1 MIARNLLFALVLLLA
16 NGFFVAVEFA
26 LIASRRTKLEAMAEQ
41 GSARARIAVGSMR
54 HLNVQLA
61 GAQLGITMASLLLG
75 FVAEPT
81 VAGLLEDAIGTVVT
95 LPDRVLHTLG
105 FVIALTIVAFLHMV
119 IGEMVPKNVAIAD
132 PERTLLALA
141 LPNRAY
147 VTVFGPL
154 LRVLNRLSN
163 AAVRLLGIEPR
174 DELATAASADELA
187 VMLGASRDEGLIEE
201 MAHQLLTG
209 ALDLGGR
216 RITTVM
222 VPRDGVVWLARSAT
236 PAEAEALVVASGHT
250 RLLVAGDQVDDVM
263 GFVHAKDLLSMS
275 SAARNRPL
283 PLGRERRMLVLSAS
297 TSLDDALLAMQ
308 RDRLHV
314 AVVTDDA
321 GRTLGMAT
329 LEDVIEALVGDIRD
343 ESDR

>member
-1 MIARNLLFALVLLLA
+1 
-16 NGFFVAVEFA
+16 
-26 LIASRRTKLEAMAEQ
+26 MAEQ
-41 GSARARIAVGSMR
+41 GSARARIAVRSMR

-81 VAGLLEDAIGTVVT
+81 IARLIEDSVGQVVD
-95 LPDRVLHTLG
+95 LPERLVHTLG
-105 FVIALTIVAFLHMV
+105 FVVALTIVAFLHMV

-141 LPNRAY
+141 VPNRAY
-147 VTVFGPL
+147 VTLFGPV
-154 LRVLNRLSN
+154 LRVLNGIS
-163 AAVRLLGIEPR
+163 AAVVRLLGIEPR

-209 ALDLGGR
+209 ALDLGDR

-222 VPRDGVVWLARSAT
+222 VPRDAVVWLPRSAT
-236 PAEAEALVVASGHT
+236 PAEAEAVVVASGHT
-250 RLLVAGDQVDDVM
+250 RLLVAGEEVDDVM
-263 GFVHAKDLLSMS
+263 GFVHAKDLLALSGG
-275 SAARNRPL
+275 ARNRPL
-283 PLGRERRMLVLSAS
+283 PLGRVRRMLVLGAA

-314 AVVTDDA
+314 AVVTDDE
-321 GRTLGMAT
+321 GRTMGIAT

>member
-1 MIARNLLFALVLLLA
+1 VIARDLLLMLALLLA

-26 LIASRRTKLEAMAEQ
+26 LIASRRTKLEAMAER

-75 FVAEPT
+75 YVAEPT
-81 VAGLLEDAIGTVVT
+81 IAGLIEDSIGWFVT
-95 LPDRVLHTLG
+95 LPEGVLHTLS
-105 FVIALTIVAFLHMV
+105 FVVALTIVAFLHMV

-141 LPNRAY
+141 VPNRAY
-147 VTVFGPL
+147 VTVFGPV
-154 LRVLNRLSN
+154 LRVLNGL
-163 AAVRLLGIEPR
+163 AAAGVRLLGIEPR

-187 VMLGASRDEGLIEE
+187 VMLGASRDQGLIEE
-201 MAHQLLTG
+201 VAHQLLTG

-216 RITTVM
+216 SITTVM
-222 VPRDGVVWLARSAT
+222 VPRDGIVWLPRSAT
-236 PAEAEALVVASGHT
+236 PADAEALVVASGHT
-250 RLLVAGDQVDDVM
+250 RLLIAGEQVDDVM
-263 GFVHAKDLLSMS
+263 GFVHAKDLLALSG
-275 SAARNRPL
+275 AARTRPL
-283 PLGRERRMLVLSAS
+283 PLGRVRRMLVLAGS

-314 AVVTDDA
+314 AVVTDDE
-321 GRTLGMAT
+321 GRTLGIAT

-343 ESDR
+343 ESDQ

>member
-1 MIARNLLFALVLLLA
+1 MTARNLLLAVVLLLA

-26 LIASRRTKLEAMAEQ
+26 LIASRRTKLEAMAAQ
-41 GSARARIAVGSMR
+41 GSARARLAVGSMR

-75 FVAEPT
+75 YVAEPT
-81 VAGLLEDAIGTVVT
+81 VAGLIEGAIEDVVT
-95 LPDRVLHTLG
+95 IPEGVLHTIG
-105 FVIALTIVAFLHMV
+105 FVVALTIVAFLHMV
-119 IGEMVPKNVAIAD
+119 VGEMVPKNVAIAD

-163 AAVRLLGIEPR
+163 AGVRLLGIEPR

-187 VMLGASRDEGLIEE
+187 IMLGASRDEGLIED
-201 MAHQLLTG
+201 MAHQLLKG
-209 ALDLGGR
+209 ALDLGDR
-216 RITTVM
+216 SITTVM
-222 VPRDGVVWLARSAT
+222 VPRDGIVWLPRSAT

-250 RLLVAGDQVDDVM
+250 RLLVAGDEVDDIL
-263 GFVHAKDLLSMS
+263 GFVHAKDLLTMS
-275 SAARNRPL
+275 GAARRRPL
-283 PLGRERRMLVLSAS
+283 PLGRVRRMLVLGAA

-308 RDRLHV
+308 QDRRHV
-314 AVVTDDA
+314 AVVADDE
-321 GRTLGMAT
+321 GRTLGIAT